1 MDLLTS
7 HIKSSIKRNSL
18 IADGD
23 KVIVTLSG
31 GADSVALLSALVA
44 LGYDCIA
51 AHCNFHLRGEESDR
65 DCAFAQS
72 LAQSLGVKCVV
83 KHFDVTQYERD
94 NKVSTEMACRELR
107 YEWFEQLRQQHAPA
121 AIAVAHHRDDN
132 IETFFLNLLRGT
144 GIAGLTG
151 MAPRNGHIIRP
162 MLDCTRQ
169 DVEQYLADKGL
180 NYVTDST
187 NSQNDY
193 RRNRLRNI
201 ILPMLNEQFPG
212 ASNAIATTMTMLG
225 DNEAIYRAAIDNARN
240 RYVSGNTIDLGSL
253 TTNEQQASTV
263 LFELIRHMGFN
274 YTHAS
279 DIIAAANASGRQ
291 FFAGKNILTIH
302 RGTLII
308 STQPDGQIDE
318 YIINLTQAITAPIN
332 LTVSIAPNDGT
343 IAKPTSA
350 STIMLDATVLDGN
363 PQFVLRH
370 WREGDRIAPFGM
382 RGTKKVSDI
391 FTDAH
396 LSIVEKQNIWLLTRN
411 DEILWVIGHRTSR
424 HYPVT
429 AHTTSIITIKTNE

>member
-7 HIKSSIKRNSL
+7 HISASINRHQL

-31 GADSVALLSALVA
+31 GADSVALLSVLVG

-51 AHCNFHLRGEESDR
+51 AHCNFHLRGDESDR

-72 LAQSLGVKCVV
+72 IAQSLGVECIV
-83 KHFDVTQYERD
+83 KHFDVSKYEHD

-107 YEWFEQLRQQHAPA
+107 YEWFEQLRQQYAPA
-121 AIAVAHHRDDN
+121 VIAVAHHRDDN

-169 DVEQYLADKGL
+169 EVEQYLADKGL
-180 NYVTDST
+180 DYVTDST

-212 ASNAIATTMTMLG
+212 ASNAIASTMAMLG
-225 DNEAIYRAAIDNARN
+225 DNEAIYREAIDNARN
-240 RYVSGNTIDLGSL
+240 RYVANNTIDLQSL
-253 TTNEQQASTV
+253 ISNELQAATV
-263 LFELIRHMGFN
+263 LFELIRPMGFN
-274 YTHAS
+274 YTQAC
-279 DIIAAANASGRQ
+279 DIIAANSSGRQ
-291 FFAGKNILTIH
+291 FFAGNYIITTH
-302 RGTLII
+302 RNSLII
-308 STQPDGQIDE
+308 SHQDSGQVDE
-318 YIINLTQAITAPIN
+318 YPIDLSQPVNAPIN
-332 LTVSIAPNDGT
+332 LSVSITPNDGT
-343 IAKPTSA
+343 VAKPSSA
-350 STIMLDATVLDGN
+350 STIMLDASVLDGN
-363 PQFVLRH
+363 PLFVLRH
-370 WREGDRIAPFGM
+370 WRNGDRIAPFGM
-382 RGTKKVSDI
+382 NGTKKLSDI

-396 LSIVEKQNIWLLTRN
+396 LSIIDKENVWVLTRN

-429 AHTTSIITIKTNE
+429 PTSTHIITISTNE